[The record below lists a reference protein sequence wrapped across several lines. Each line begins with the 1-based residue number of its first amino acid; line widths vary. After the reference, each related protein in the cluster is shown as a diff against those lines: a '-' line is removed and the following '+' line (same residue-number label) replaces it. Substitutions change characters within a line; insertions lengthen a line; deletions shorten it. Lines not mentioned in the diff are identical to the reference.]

1 MKEKGALQDT
11 PFIMYIKNFVFTLSY
26 DLACGKGNTSQTV
39 IKVKCDGTEVAVPAV
54 TLEKANVFY
63 PVSITNIPTGT
74 KKITFVSDSENTMG
88 FRLDNIK
95 S

>member
-1 MKEKGALQDT
+1 
-11 PFIMYIKNFVFTLSY
+11 
-26 DLACGKGNTSQTV
+26 LACGKGNTSQTV

-74 KKITFVSDSENTMG
+74 KK
-88 FRLDNIK
+88 
-95 S
+95 

>member
-1 MKEKGALQDT
+1 MEQKLQ
-11 PFIMYIKNFVFTLSY
+11 
-26 DLACGKGNTSQTV
+26 C
-39 IKVKCDGTEVAVPAV
+39 PAV

-95 S
+95 LEGIK

>member
-1 MKEKGALQDT
+1 MR
-11 PFIMYIKNFVFTLSY
+11 
-26 DLACGKGNTSQTV
+26 
-39 IKVKCDGTEVAVPAV
+39 DGTEVAVPAV

-95 S
+95 LEGIK